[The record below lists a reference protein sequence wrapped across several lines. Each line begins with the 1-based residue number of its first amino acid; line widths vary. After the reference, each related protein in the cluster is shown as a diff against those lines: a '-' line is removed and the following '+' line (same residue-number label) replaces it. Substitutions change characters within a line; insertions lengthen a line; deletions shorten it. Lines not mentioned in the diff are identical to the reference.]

1 MKRSSRQTMIKLYA
15 QAVISELQQ
24 LGYPN
29 GQAKE
34 VFFRHYR
41 DMKRLFGLEQNVCD
55 FAKMMDEFE
64 RAMQKKHDLSDPN
77 SIAVGHLK
85 HLAQAYIH
93 KHKSH
98 KRAGLKRMDGE

>member
-1 MKRSSRQTMIKLYA
+1 MKRSSRQTMIRLYA

-29 GQAKE
+29 DQANA

-55 FAKMMDEFE
+55 FAKMIVEFE
-64 RAMQKKHDLSDPN
+64 RAMQKKHDPSDPN
-77 SIAVGHLK
+77 SIAVGHLN
-85 HLAQAYIH
+85 HLAKTYIL
-93 KHKSH
+93 KHKSN
-98 KRAGLKRMDGE
+98 K

>member
-1 MKRSSRQTMIKLYA
+1 MIKQYA
-15 QAVISELQQ
+15 QAVISELQL
-24 LGYPN
+24 LGYPSD
-29 GQAKE
+29 QAKE

-64 RAMQKKHDLSDPN
+64 RAIQKKHDPSDPN
-77 SIAVGHLK
+77 SIAVDHLK

-93 KHKSH
+93 SPKKLS
-98 KRAGLKRMDGE
+98 KIEKDGR